1 MNEATFIVPMW
12 ADLLGIGL
20 GGLQGAM
27 FAAGFQH
34 AKTRLDWLGVAV
46 IGIVL
51 GLGGGL
57 LRDLFLDVPLAAMQT
72 NWYIVTAA
80 TAAFVGMLLAGVFT
94 KLNTTINV
102 LDAFSIGMFGAIG
115 TTKAL
120 SLGLPVVPV
129 LFVGTLAAV
138 GGGILRDVLMNLPV
152 GIMHVGGL
160 YAVAALGGAISIVSL
175 HALGVPIVIAAV
187 SGILITALIRLL
199 SMAFDISLPEQRRLY
214 RRRVALETGMIPVI
228 ASDAA
233 EKPTG

>member
-1 MNEATFIVPMW
+1 MW

-27 FAAGFQH
+27 FAAGFQS
-34 AKTRLDWLGVAV
+34 AKTRLDWMGVAV

-72 NWYIVTAA
+72 NWYILTA
-80 TAAFVGMLLAGVFT
+80 TIAALIGMLLAGIFT

-120 SLGLPVVPV
+120 SLGLPIVPV
-129 LFVGTLAAV
+129 LFVGTLSAV

-160 YAVAALGGAISIVSL
+160 YGMAALGGSIAIVGA
-175 HALGVPIVIAAV
+175 HELGVPIHIAAII
-187 SGILITALIRLL
+187 GIIATAVIRLL

-214 RRRVALETGMIPVI
+214 RRRVALETGIIPVI
-228 ASDAA
+228 KGDDEDVARL
-233 EKPTG
+233 